1 MDYKKLT
8 VDELKYIIKN
18 IDSIKEEVRNAE
30 LAHNP
35 ECFIIQGVG
44 YMSIIKVN
52 KFIDGYAYCEVIE
65 FDTSDNDLYY
75 FEEAAYHASRLTTAT
90 PASYEK
96 FKQIS
101 AAAKVALKN
110 IEKEK
115 KRVWELLVSTN

>member
-8 VDELKYIIKN
+8 VDELKYIIEN
-18 IDSIKEEVRNAE
+18 IDGIREKVRNVE
-30 LAHNP
+30 LAQSP
-35 ECFIIQGVG
+35 ECYKIQGVG

-65 FDTSDNDLYY
+65 FDTADNDLYY
-75 FEEAAYHASRLTTAT
+75 FEEATYHASRLTT
-90 PASYEK
+90 PASYEE

-101 AAAKVALKN
+101 AAAKVALEN

>member
-8 VDELKYIIKN
+8 VDELKYIIEN
-18 IDSIKEEVRNAE
+18 IDGIREKVRNAE

-35 ECFIIQGVG
+35 ECFVIQGLG

-52 KFIDGYAYCEVIE
+52 KLIDGYVCCEVIE

-75 FEEAAYHASRLTTAT
+75 FKEVTYHASMLTTAT
-90 PASYEK
+90 PVSYEE

-101 AAAKVALKN
+101 AAAKVALEN
-110 IEKEK
+110 IENEK
-115 KRVWELLVSTN
+115 KRIWELLVSTI

>member
-8 VDELKYIIKN
+8 ADELKYIIEN
-18 IDSIKEEVRNAE
+18 IDSIREEVRNRE
-30 LAHNP
+30 LTQNP
-35 ECFIIQGVG
+35 ECFIIQGIG

-65 FDTSDNDLYY
+65 FDTADNDLYY
-75 FEEAAYHASRLTTAT
+75 FKEAAYHASRLTTAT
-90 PASYEK
+90 PASYEE

-101 AAAKVALKN
+101 AAAKVALEN